1 MVTPNNKLFKISI
14 LILLSICTIL
24 LLKQQYDIYQIKKD
38 LSYIESELANTN
50 SKLNKVEWNLS
61 DEIEKVRRAVIV
73 WSN

>member
-1 MVTPNNKLFKISI
+1 METPNSKLFKKSI
-14 LILLSICTIL
+14 LIMLSICTIL

-38 LSYIESELANTN
+38 LSYIESELENTN
-50 SKLNKVEWNLS
+50 SKLNRVEWNLS